1 MVLYYSHDVNTFD
14 QRISNNLILILNR
27 TIEVYSQENISIFNN
42 LLFYQMG
49 PVIDPKMCNLLEII
63 GFLVKIQLYL
73 NLYALKM
80 NV

>member
-1 MVLYYSHDVNTFD
+1 M
-14 QRISNNLILILNR
+14 
-27 TIEVYSQENISIFNN
+27 EVYSQENISIFND

-49 PVIDPKMCNLLEII
+49 PVIDPNMCNLREII

-80 NV
+80 TV